1 MSRFRLISFSR
12 IQIVNVHCHSR
23 FYKTSSLK
31 FQSQNK
37 ESYYRI
43 LGLSEG
49 ADEKEIKQAYF
60 QLAKKY
66 HPDRNKGD
74 KNAQIKFQELTNA
87 YERLTNKNKNTDEEF
102 DFSQRRNSTHSGF
115 SEEYSKEY
123 YENHQ
128 QQREASNG
136 IIIRLLHLYY
146 RFREI
151 IWIGSSLGLLLIFR
165 YTLQRQEN
173 NNDRLRRQYG
183 LNLNHIPQNDH
194 VRKINPKKNKPVKK
208 TLENTSDKEKNVSYN
223 QSWYK

>member
-12 IQIVNVHCHSR
+12 SQIVNVHCHSR

-115 SEEYSKEY
+115 SEEYYNEY
-123 YENHQ
+123 YDNHRK
-128 QQREASNG
+128 QQREATNG
-136 IIIRLLHLYY
+136 IIIRLLQFYY

-151 IWIGSSLGLLLIFR
+151 IWIGSSIGLLLIFR

-173 NNDRLRRQYG
+173 INDRLRRQYG
-183 LNLNHIPQNDH
+183 LNSNHVPQNDH
-194 VRKINPKKNKPVKK
+194 VRKINPKKMKTVKK
-208 TLENTSDKEKNVSYN
+208 TIENSDKEKNVSYN